1 MFGWPNDGGGGT
13 RAMLMTGAT
22 GNKPYSPPVKIFR
35 PSPEFTKARRERE
48 MCRFS
53 KQVFKKGDVS
63 IFDTIHSV
71 GFVNRCNAKVMP
83 QM

>member
-22 GNKPYSPPVKIFR
+22 GNKPFSPPIKIFK
-35 PSPEFTKARRERE
+35 PSPEFTKTRRRRE
-48 MCRFS
+48 MWQFS

-63 IFDTIHSV
+63 IFDIIHLV
-71 GFVNRCNAKVMP
+71 GFANRCDAKVVP
-83 QM
+83 